1 MEPIDIEVIDAI
13 DWLSHACYTNSF
25 EHGFWDQYFDALNT
39 LEKWGQIGGNDVRQ
53 YITDVKLSKI
63 ALMHSEL
70 GEMTEGIRKPCPDMH
85 CPGFSSEEIQLADVL
100 IRAFDYAGAY
110 HLRLAA
116 AVLAKME
123 YNKSRPYKHG
133 KLA

>member
-1 MEPIDIEVIDAI
+1 MDTQNEIVSTIDDLIN
-13 DWLSHACYTNSF
+13 LCYNNSF
-25 EHGFWDQYFDALNT
+25 SHGFWDQYFDMLNT

-63 ALMHSEL
+63 ALIHSEL
-70 GEMTEGIRKPCPDMH
+70 GEMTEGIRKPCPDTH
-85 CPGFSSEEIQLADVL
+85 CPNFSSEEIELADVL

-110 HLRLAA
+110 HLRLGE
-116 AVLAKME
+116 AVLAKMH
-123 YNKSRPYKHG
+123 YNISRPYKHG